1 MYIALISIIIFIC
14 VLLVLVVLS
23 QNSKG
28 GGLSGQFGGAG
39 ASQLMGVKR
48 TGDLLE
54 KLTWGFAIAL
64 VVLTLA
70 SHMVID
76 RNNTATSVRSV
87 NQERAAQTQTAPP
100 AIAPATSLPNAEGT
114 QPANAE
120 QPAVATPEAEI
131 ATPQNDPLTETP
143 EETPA
148 Q

>member
-76 RNNTATSVRSV
+76 KNDNSGAPRSI
-87 NQERAAQTQTAPP
+87 NKERAAQAPAAP
-100 AIAPATSLPNAEGT
+100 TAPATTLPQAGGT

-120 QPAVATPEAEI
+120 QPTVATPEAEI

-143 EETPA
+143 EEKPA